1 MIDKF
6 TLFLPHFLM
15 ALAVWRLLKRDD
27 LDDDPSLPSRR
38 TPFRNTGAKTQAT
51 QEGSDA

>member
-6 TLFLPHFLM
+6 TVFLPHFLM

-38 TPFRNTGAKTQAT
+38 APFRNRRQQTSG
-51 QEGSDA
+51 DADA